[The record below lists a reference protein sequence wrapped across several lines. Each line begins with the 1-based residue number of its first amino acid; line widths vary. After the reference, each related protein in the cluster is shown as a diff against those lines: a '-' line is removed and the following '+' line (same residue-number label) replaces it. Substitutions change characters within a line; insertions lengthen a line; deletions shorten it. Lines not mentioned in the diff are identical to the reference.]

1 MLGKTWKR
9 TLWLVFV
16 GITLSTSVSGEGEL
30 PRLEQTEFDAHGLN
44 ETLLHISVLG
54 RYSLQTQSDQGT
66 KIEIVDRMAGPFAAA
81 GSAGEQDG
89 RLDLLLDKGT
99 YKIRLRSHEE
109 GVGTLK
115 LAVHPFVEIDSS
127 DKLLSLDAY
136 QIESSSLEDLQQRS
150 FWLHLK
156 KRRILRL
163 EAIGRNLKEC
173 RLWRDGVW
181 LEDIKPRFSTYAPV
195 NGQPMGYAE
204 FYHDLNPGVYRLTF
218 YGGAALAWTDDSG
231 THPFSLRMGYR
242 RLGSSGVQIITL
254 SPFGRDA
261 YVAPAKT
268 DFFQISRAD
277 KKTTRLS
284 VRRWDDKASRHGGV
298 ERTSITK
305 ESRNPSAV
313 VQTRETR
320 RDKWV
325 TVQGNPGD
333 QVVLTYFT
341 KKRETFSF
349 SQKSGDYWISSLHS
363 VEGRDAIDVTGV
375 LTHPAQKTPVAS
387 QVFPV
392 GLKTPLVT
400 GKFNLLG
407 ETSLFLK
414 LEEAGTYVIEEDETS
429 GARGRYRIEPF
440 TINRPRNYRPP
451 PFESPGTKFELTHG
465 FYKLTIQPDESKGIL
480 SFILRQKDAE
490 ADNIHAISPVA
501 RKQSLFLP
509 KVTIPE
515 YRGQYTL
522 RLNHRHNV
530 ITGIIIRALP
540 MDLSEP
546 LPVILNPEQSV
557 PVSISVRQRSTLVV
571 ERDKETPFLLNAG
584 ERRLTAD
591 STLSP
596 GSHKLT
602 LKNTGTETTL
612 FTLKTIPAEPPS
624 ELTLSDLKDQLEQP
638 KSFPQ
643 LTEQKPLYVNFE
655 RDQKQH
661 FTLIVE
667 EPSLYRL
674 ETSGRLSTQ
683 LTVRTAL
690 ITQLFTEKQNGIG
703 RNALVQQYLRPGVY
717 QVTVQTQ
724 GQSRG
729 RAGIHL
735 RRTSLRLE
743 EGLTVGV
750 VKKAHLQPD
759 VALQYKLTIDK
770 PGQYHLET
778 LGLGKDFTYRLEDE
792 EEWPLTVPKRGGEM
806 HRHFEQGV
814 YHYYSMPLPVA
825 STRITAL
832 TRTPEKQERVG
843 KGPHPI
849 PFNETVKMMWREE
862 GGRPPDIFTKEI
874 TAPVDVTIDLSGG
887 MEGVIRLRGVESNGR
902 AITGGSAWKGTLQPG
917 QYEIA
922 VKSAKENNL
931 LPYTLRIGTS
941 QLIPGLRQPVSLPAD
956 LTVRLGE
963 SGIVDLFSSGPTDV
977 KASLWDETGT
987 RLLAQNDDMP
997 NDWNFRISQRLTAGR
1012 YLLKLVPVGRTHDIV
1027 HIYMKFREQ
1036 HALPQRGSP
1045 PFTVDADLEEKVL
1058 AVPFRVDNTSSLVGV
1073 TVNASQLRTEHGVGA
1088 LGVALLKG
1096 THTLYEGTVNDTEA
1110 PPFYIP
1116 LQVETPYQILIWGL
1130 GDFTGEVTLDVA
1142 SLEVKPV
1149 SVLPEQTELLWPPYA
1164 EPIALELTDADQ
1176 SSYWARESTGAPLQ
1190 FSSTL
1195 EQPFETTV
1203 MDAPLVMNA
1212 GRGRLILSPYEK
1224 TQHLILEPFALV
1236 PIHRNPRYAGQETVK
1251 TVELGQL
1258 PFAFNLENENDG
1270 PLLLEVNSIGGQIG
1284 AMTYTSES
1292 QLGSKFHW
1300 GGMGI
1305 VPSKTVAAVP
1315 SKGKYRAKIWQT
1327 RKTVETEKVHLTTHP
1342 LRIEERIQFGQVFS
1356 YEGPIKPGSAKTF
1369 ALDKTHQTYE
1379 LLLTGGLVAFVWDGK
1394 QTQALVA
1401 ARGNTQ
1407 ELITVTSGELF
1418 IANRGNGAGLFRI
1431 ERKREIA
1438 ETTQEFD
1445 PKKGFEGVFTE
1456 AGTVSLWIEEIKG
1469 RKALFVAGDAVKSRL
1484 LGNDGIIREGERFQ
1498 AQGILELSYEPGYV
1512 KVWEANPQE
1521 KDLAFMGKKPRRVK
1535 GLSNG
1540 LAKLENRSQR
1550 WMFNLK
1556 HPAYIIAD
1564 ADGPG
1569 VTGLLADQKVVA
1581 TSVASSNKGRQL
1593 RYFLPPGD
1601 YQLWTRPLEGTTQ
1614 AGNIRLLKVFPK
1626 PLDTASDSPRLI
1638 RPGEIQVFKFNVTV
1652 KGKVGVGI
1660 RTESDQ
1666 LDAKLF
1672 DSQFKRL
1679 AASPVMI
1686 QELELGEYLLTIETV
1701 AQASGP
1707 IQYTPL
1713 VLGHTGGRLEIPE
1726 EVIGKYL
1733 TQTTE
1738 DE

>member
-16 GITLSTSVSGEGEL
+16 GITLSTSVFGGGEL
-30 PRLEQTEFDAHGLN
+30 PRLEQTDFDAHGMN

-54 RYSLQTQSDQGT
+54 RYSLQAQSDQGT
-66 KIEIVDRMAGPFAAA
+66 KIEIIDRMAGPFAAA

-115 LAVHPFVEIDSS
+115 LAVHPFVEIGSS
-127 DKLLSLDAY
+127 DKLLSLDTY
-136 QIESSSLEDLQQRS
+136 QIESSSLEDLQQQS

-163 EAIGRNLKEC
+163 EAIGRNLKDC

-181 LEDIKPRFSTYAPV
+181 LEDIKPRFSTYEPV

-242 RLGSSGVQIITL
+242 RLGSSGMQIITL

-277 KKTTRLS
+277 KKATRLS
-284 VRRWDDKASRHGGV
+284 VRRWNDKASRHGGV

-305 ESRNPSAV
+305 ESRNPWAV

-320 RDKWV
+320 QDKWV

-363 VEGRDAIDVTGV
+363 AEGRDAIDVTGV
-375 LTHPAQKTPVAS
+375 LTHPAQKTPVVS

-440 TINRPRNYRPP
+440 MVSRPRNYRSP
-451 PFESPGTKFELTHG
+451 PFQSPGKTLELTQG
-465 FYKLTIQPDESKGIL
+465 FYKLTIRPDESKGIL
-480 SFILRQKDAE
+480 SFVLHQKNRS
-490 ADNIHAISPVA
+490 ADDLQTASSF
-501 RKQSLFLP
+501 RKQSLLLP
-509 KVTIPE
+509 KVTLPQR
-515 YRGQYTL
+515 RGQHTL

-530 ITGIIIRALP
+530 TTGIIIRSLP

-557 PVSISVRQRSTLVV
+557 PVFISVRQRSTLVI
-571 ERDKETPFLLNAG
+571 ERSKETPFLLSAE

-591 STLSP
+591 SILSP

-602 LKNTGTETTL
+602 LKNSGTETTL
-612 FTLKTIPAEPPS
+612 FTLKTIPVEPPS

-638 KSFPQ
+638 KPFPQ

-655 RDQKQH
+655 RNQKQH

-674 ETSGRLSTQ
+674 ETSGRLATQ

-717 QVTVQTQ
+717 QITVQTQ

-735 RRTSLRLE
+735 RRTPLNLQGE
-743 EGLTVGV
+743 LTVGAI
-750 VKKAHLQPD
+750 KKAHLQPD
-759 VALQYKLTIDK
+759 VALRYTLTIDE
-770 PGQYHLET
+770 PGRYHLQT
-778 LGLGKDFTYRLEDE
+778 LGLGKDFIYRLEDE
-792 EEWPLTVPKRGGEM
+792 EEWPLTVPKRGGEV

-832 TRTPEKQERVG
+832 TRTLEKQERLG

-862 GGRPPDIFTKEI
+862 EGRPPDIFTKEI

-887 MEGVIRLRGVESNGR
+887 MEGVIRLHGETDDGR
-902 AITGGSAWKGTLQPG
+902 IITGGSPWKDTLQPG

-931 LPYTLRIGTS
+931 LPYTLQVGTS
-941 QLIPGLRQPVSLPAD
+941 QLIPGLRQPVDLPAD

-963 SGIVDLFSSGPTDV
+963 PGIVDLFSFGPTDV

-997 NDWNFRISQRLTAGR
+997 NDWNFRISQRLAAGR
-1012 YLLKLVPVGRTHDIV
+1012 YLLKLVPVGRTHDTV
-1027 HIYMKFREQ
+1027 HVYMKFREQ
-1036 HALPQRGSP
+1036 YALPERGSP
-1045 PFTVDADLEEKVL
+1045 RFTVDEDLEEKVL
-1058 AVPFRVDNTSSLVGV
+1058 AVPFRVDNTSSLVGI
-1073 TVNASQLRTEHGVGA
+1073 TVNASQLPTENGVGA
-1088 LGVALLKG
+1088 LGVALLKD
-1096 THTLYEGTVNDTEA
+1096 TLTLYEGTVNDIEA
-1110 PPFYIP
+1110 STFYIP
-1116 LQVETPYQILIWGL
+1116 LQADTPYQILIWGL

-1142 SLEVKPV
+1142 PLEVKPV

-1164 EPIALELTDADQ
+1164 EPIALELTEADQ
-1176 SSYWARESTGAPLQ
+1176 SSYWARESTGASLQ

-1195 EQPFETTV
+1195 ERPFETVTA
-1203 MDAPLVMNA
+1203 APLVMNA
-1212 GRGRLILSPYEK
+1212 GRGWLILSSYEK

-1236 PIHRNPRYAGQETVK
+1236 PIHRNPRYAGQGTVK

-1258 PFAFNLENENDG
+1258 PFAFDLENENDG

-1292 QLGSKFHW
+1292 QLGSEFHW
-1300 GGMGI
+1300 GGMGMA
-1305 VPSKTVAAVP
+1305 PSKTVAAVP

-1327 RKTVETEKVHLTTHP
+1327 RETVETEKIHLSTHAFRLEDRIKFGKTP
-1342 LRIEERIQFGQVFS
+1342 L
-1356 YEGPIKPGSAKTF
+1356 YEKPIKSGSAKSF
-1369 ALDKTHQTYE
+1369 VLDKSDQTYE
-1379 LLLTGGLVAFVWDGK
+1379 LLLTGELVAFVWDGEHIR
-1394 QTQALVA
+1394 ALVA
-1401 ARGNTQ
+1401 ATGNTQ
-1407 ELITVTSGELF
+1407 ELITVPGGELF
-1418 IANRGNGAGLFRI
+1418 IVNRGNEAGLFRI
-1431 ERKREIA
+1431 ERKS
-1438 ETTQEFD
+1438 ETAKIVQDFNS
-1445 PKKGFEGVFTE
+1445 KQGFEGLFTE
-1456 AGTVSLWIEEIKG
+1456 AGTISLLIEEVKD
-1469 RKALFVAGDAVKSRL
+1469 RKELFVTGDAVRSRF
-1484 LGNDGIIREGERFQ
+1484 LGNDGIIHEGTRFRANR
-1498 AQGILELSYEPGYV
+1498 AQGILEISYGPGYV
-1512 KVWEANPQE
+1512 KVWIANPQE
-1521 KDLAFMGKKPRRVK
+1521 KDLAFMGKKSRRVK

-1540 LAKLENRSQR
+1540 LAKLENKSQR
-1550 WMFNLK
+1550 WMFDLK
-1556 HPAYIIAD
+1556 RPAYIIAD

-1569 VTGLLADQKVVA
+1569 VTGLLADQKVLA
-1581 TSVASSNKGRQL
+1581 TSVGSSNKGRQL
-1593 RYFLPPGD
+1593 GYFLPPGD

-1626 PLDTASDSPRLI
+1626 PLDTASESPRLI

-1686 QELELGEYLLTIETV
+1686 QELELGEYLLTVETIP
-1701 AQASGP
+1701 QASGP
-1707 IQYTPL
+1707 IQYTPV
-1713 VLGHTGGRLEIPE
+1713 VLGNTGGRLEIE

-1733 TQTTE
+1733 TQTAA